1 MEIAEIIN
9 EFKHNGSAKNLEGM
23 KRFGIVALNGFGVPI
38 PVIRNL
44 AKKIKKDHELAL
56 KLWETKIHE
65 ARLLASMIAEPEKV
79 TKSQMNK
86 WVKDF
91 YSWDI
96 CDQVCMNLFRE
107 TEFAYEKAVEWSS
120 NKHEFIKRAGF
131 VLMATLAVHSKE
143 LKDEDFIKF
152 FPLIKKG
159 SLDERNFVKKAVNWA
174 IRQIGKR
181 NHSLNKKAI
190 KLSEEI
196 LKLDSKSAKWIAKD
210 ALKELTNPK
219 TMIRNKF

>member
-1 MEIAEIIN
+1 MEIKEIIN
-9 EFKHNGSAKNLEGM
+9 EFKLNGSEKNLEGM
-23 KRFGIVALNGFGVPI
+23 KSFGINALNGFGVPI
-38 PVIRNL
+38 PLIRNL
-44 AKKIKKDHELAL
+44 AKKIKKNHGLAL
-56 KLWETKIHE
+56 KLWETEIHE

-107 TEFAYEKAVEWSS
+107 TKFAYEKAVEWTD

-143 LKDEDFIKF
+143 LNDNNFIKL
-152 FPLIKKG
+152 FPLIQKG

-181 NHSLNKKAI
+181 NHVLNKKAI

-196 LKLDSKSAKWIAKD
+196 LRLDSKSAKWVAKD
-210 ALKELTNPK
+210 ALKELNDPK
-219 TMIRNKF
+219 ILKRIK

>member
-1 MEIAEIIN
+1 MEIKEIIN
-9 EFKHNGSAKNLEGM
+9 EFKLNGSEKNLAGM
-23 KRFGIVALNGFGVPI
+23 KRFGINALNGFGVPV
-38 PVIRNL
+38 PVIRNI
-44 AKKIKKDHELAL
+44 AKKIKKNHELAL

-79 TKSQMNK
+79 TKSQMNT

-107 TEFAYEKAVEWSS
+107 TKFAYEKAVEWTES
-120 NKHEFIKRAGF
+120 KHEFIKRAGF

-143 LKDEDFIKF
+143 LTDKDFITF

-181 NHSLNKKAI
+181 NHTLNKKAI

-210 ALKELTNPK
+210 ALKELHDPK
-219 TMIRNKF
+219 ILKRIK

>member
-1 MEIAEIIN
+1 MQIAEIIN
-9 EFKHNGSAKNLEGM
+9 EFKLNGSEKNLGGM
-23 KRFGIVALNGFGVPI
+23 KRFGINALNGFGVPI
-38 PVIRNL
+38 PVLRKL
-44 AKKIKKDHELAL
+44 SKKIGRNHELGL
-56 KLWETKIHE
+56 QLWETEIHE
-65 ARLLASMIAEPEKV
+65 ARLLASMIAESEKV

-107 TEFAYEKAVEWSS
+107 TKFAYEKAAEWASS
-120 NKHEFIKRAGF
+120 KHEFIKRAGF

-143 LKDEDFIKF
+143 LADEDFIKF

-159 SLDERNFVKKAVNWA
+159 SIDERNFVKKAVNWA

-181 NHSLNKKAI
+181 NHVLNKKAI

-196 LKLDSKSAKWIAKD
+196 LGLDSKSAKWIAKD
-210 ALKELTNPK
+210 ALKELNDPK
-219 TMIRNKF
+219 ILKRIK